1 MDNRKENG
9 RRYRPIVHILIILI
23 FLASG
28 VMLGYIL
35 KSYAGDKIS
44 PERVCD
50 ALIFFFG
57 VFFWVLH
64 IIRKISK
71 SGSRGMEYISVA
83 CIVMALY
90 FFLENDIVSV
100 YKGNEL
106 TTTAVIALVNIIV
119 SAFFTIYYYNKFS
132 KVFRYGFLIPAVIE
146 IINAIIYTL
155 IYIFEF
161 VPLWVAADFSRLVL
175 VITLVIM
182 GVKIGLN
189 ARSKKEQNYRYTMIM
204 DISGLIVFAYTTM
217 SDVISNITLSH
228 SGFNAL
234 SRYGAT
240 FFVLISFLGHIREI
254 IIENRGLE
262 SENERL
268 LKQTIENER
277 RLLEEARS
285 EKEKA
290 EADNVAKS
298 LFLANMSHEIRT
310 PINAILGMNTMIRRE
325 AESSEVKEY
334 ADNVDTAAHSLL
346 SLIND
351 ILDFSKIESGK
362 MDIVP
367 TKYKLYDLVKEVYIM
382 SKERA
387 DNKDIRLELVNDPNL
402 PAELYGDEVRIREI
416 LMNLLSN
423 AIKYTNEG
431 TVTLRLSMLEIRD
444 PDIWFIIEVEDT
456 GSGIRQENLAKIFDS
471 FKRVDEKKNK
481 NIEGTGLGLNITKNI
496 VEMMGGTIDVAS
508 EYEVGSVFRVE
519 IPQTIVSSK
528 KVGNMTEKMEEESSE
543 LKRVSDIYRSR
554 VFAPNARV
562 LVVDDVEM
570 NIRVFKALLKNSGMQ
585 IDSTTKGAEAIDL
598 IRENH
603 YDIIF
608 LDDMMPEVDGK
619 DVLAKIKKLSKDE
632 NFINKDTA
640 VVMLTANAVAG
651 ARENYL
657 SMGFDEYLPK
667 PIKDSDLEDMIIKLL
682 PSDKTENTRVLYG
695 TEVRHKKGEFAKGKI
710 TEVLNEDTEVLRRSY
725 DEEDNGIE
733 GIDGKVG
740 KAVKDTFRKKK
751 RNLRMVFY
759 GIGYSFFG
767 LILFAFFISNYGK
780 PYTRFGLDNN
790 NYVVM
795 TDGWT
800 ISSNGQTMKNAQ
812 IPNKL
817 QDMGADKD
825 VVITNKI
832 PETVKSDVNEDN
844 KIDIL
849 SDPDTYQL
857 FIYSKGQDIKV
868 LLDGEEIYN
877 YKYQEDSLFNA
888 DFAPNIWIP
897 VNVPRDAEGKT
908 VEIHYHMSRNESSK
922 ISRVIYGDRLSIAK
936 MIIKDNM
943 FLIFSLFVMMV
954 MAIGCIVYYMAN
966 NLKKEDGK
974 GFIYIAISM
983 LLVSLWC
990 LVQCDVRQLV
1000 FKNVLVARD
1009 MEFFTL
1015 MLLPIPLLKSV
1026 TEVIHNKYK
1035 KMVDFVAFGS
1045 LAVNAVIVALS
1056 VAGHGTLRNYLFLID
1071 LVIMLAMLTP
1081 VYIFI
1086 KIYLSDRKVFKKLK
1100 SLVLIHTITYVCGV
1114 LEIVSALFLGDK
1126 FEGNFLAAGAMIY
1139 GIGIFVEMI
1148 NRQRITVLEKQK
1160 IEIQDRIKSNYLANV
1175 AGQIRTPLNALLTM
1189 DEMILSE
1196 TRESSIAGYAEEI
1209 RLQGLKLTKIINSII
1224 EYSRVRGKAVVLEE
1238 SVFSHN
1244 ANGDD
1249 DLKGK
1254 IFDEDKLKKL
1264 TRPLIEEK
1272 ENTEDNKKDGLDKSE
1287 KGSDDISLEGFDTD
1301 TVMKNLSDSK
1311 DFNVEKGLR
1320 YCADDKDFYVEVIK
1334 RYIYE
1339 NNLDK
1344 IADFFKEKDW
1354 ENYRILVHALKAS
1367 SYTIG
1372 ADEMGDKAK
1381 EIEIFVKDGNIEAA
1395 EKGHEKMMEEFDSFI
1410 SRLKDYTGLTK

>member
-1 MDNRKENG
+1 MNSRKNNG
-9 RRYRPIVHILIILI
+9 KRYRPIVQVLIILI

-28 VMLGYIL
+28 IMLGYIL

-50 ALIFFFG
+50 ALIFFLG
-57 VFFWVLH
+57 AFFWILH

-90 FFLENDIVSV
+90 FFLENDIVRL

-119 SAFFTIYYYNKFS
+119 SAFVTIYYYNKFS

-161 VPLWVAADFSRLVL
+161 VPMWIAADFSRIIL
-175 VITLVIM
+175 VITLMIM
-182 GVKIGLN
+182 GIKIILN
-189 ARSKKEQNYRYTMIM
+189 ARSKKELNYRYTMVM
-204 DISGLIVFAYTTM
+204 DISGILIFAYTTM
-217 SDVISNITLSH
+217 SDVINNISLSP

-240 FFVLISFLGHIREI
+240 FYVLMSFLGHIREI

-268 LKQTIENER
+268 LQQTIDNER

-325 AESSEVKEY
+325 AVSPEVKEY

-367 TKYKLYDLVKEVYIM
+367 TKYKLYDLIKEVYIM
-382 SKERA
+382 AKERA
-387 DNKDIRLELVNDPNL
+387 GNKDIKLELINDPNL
-402 PAELYGDEVRIREI
+402 PTELYGDEVRIREI

-423 AIKYTNEG
+423 AIKYTKEG
-431 TVTLRLSMLEIRD
+431 TVTLRLSMLEIRN
-444 PDIWFIIEVEDT
+444 PDIWFMIEVEDT
-456 GSGIRQENLAKIFDS
+456 GSGIKPENINRIFDS

-496 VEMMGGTIDVAS
+496 VEMMGGNISVTS
-508 EYEVGSVFRVE
+508 EYEVGSVFKVE
-519 IPQTIVSSK
+519 IPQTVVSSK
-528 KVGNMTEKMEEESSE
+528 KVGNIAAKMEAENNE
-543 LKRVSDIYRSR
+543 LKRVSDIYRSK
-554 VFAPNARV
+554 VFAPKARV

-585 IDSTTKGAEAIDL
+585 IDSATKGVEAVEL
-598 IRENH
+598 ISENH

-608 LDDMMPEVDGK
+608 LDDMMPEMDGK
-619 DVLAKIKKLSKDE
+619 DVLSKIKKLSRDE
-632 NFINKDTA
+632 NFINKDTT

-657 SMGFDEYLPK
+657 SMGFDEYLSK
-667 PIKDSDLEDMIIKLL
+667 PIQDSELEDLIIRLL
-682 PSDKTENTRVLYG
+682 PSDKTENTRVLY
-695 TEVRHKKGEFAKGKI
+695 EAEEKHRKDAAAKSKI
-710 TEVLNEDTEVLRRSY
+710 TEILNEDTEVLIREY
-725 DEEDNGIE
+725 HKDKNEIEKTEEPH
-733 GIDGKVG
+733 
-740 KAVKDTFRKKK
+740 KKK
-751 RNLRMVFY
+751 RNLRLIFY
-759 GIGYSFFG
+759 GVGYSFLG
-767 LILFAFFISNYGK
+767 LILLIFLISNYGK
-780 PYTRFGLDNN
+780 PYTKFGLENDS
-790 NYVVM
+790 YIIM
-795 TDGWT
+795 TDGWKITSNNQT
-800 ISSNGQTMKNAQ
+800 IKNAQ

-817 QDMGADKD
+817 QEINADKD
-825 VVITNKI
+825 VVISNVI
-832 PETVKSDVNEDN
+832 PETVKSGNREDDR
-844 KIDIL
+844 IDIL
-849 SDPDTYQL
+849 SDPDAYQL

-877 YKYQEDSLFNA
+877 YQYKEKSLFNKN
-888 DFAPNIWIP
+888 FAPNIWIP
-897 VNVPRDAEGKT
+897 VNVPRDAAGKT
-908 VEIHYHMSRNESSK
+908 IEIHYHMTRNENSK
-922 ISRVIYGDRLSIAK
+922 VSRVIYGDRLSIAK
-936 MIIKDNM
+936 MMIKDNM
-943 FLIFSLFVMMV
+943 FLILSLFVMIV
-954 MAIGCIVYYMAN
+954 MAIGCIVYYLAN

-974 GFIYIAISM
+974 GFVYIAITM
-983 LLVSLWC
+983 FFVSVWC

-1035 KMVDFVAFGS
+1035 KIVDVVAFGS
-1045 LAVNAVIVALS
+1045 IITNAIIVSLAIT
-1056 VAGHGTLRNYLFLID
+1056 GHGTLRNYLVLTD

-1081 VYIFI
+1081 IYIFI
-1086 KIYLSDRKVFKKLK
+1086 KIYFSDRKMFKKLK
-1100 SLVLIHTITYVCGV
+1100 SLVLIHAITYLCGI

-1126 FEGNFLAAGAMIY
+1126 FEGNFLAAGAVIY
-1139 GIGIFVEMI
+1139 GIGIFIEMI
-1148 NRQRITVLEKQK
+1148 NRQKVTVIEKQK

-1196 TRESSIAGYAEEI
+1196 TRESGIAGYAEEI
-1209 RLQGLKLTKIINSII
+1209 RVQGLKLTKIINSII
-1224 EYSRVRGKAVVLEE
+1224 EYSRVKGGINAFEE
-1238 SVFSHN
+1238 STYDSSVSQKEK
-1244 ANGDD
+1244 
-1249 DLKGK
+1249 LKGI
-1254 IFDEDKLKKL
+1254 IFDEEKLKGFTSILLDRKDK
-1264 TRPLIEEK
+1264 TENVEEDVPVIK
-1272 ENTEDNKKDGLDKSE
+1272 SGEPSDILNK
-1287 KGSDDISLEGFDTD
+1287 GFDVD
-1301 TVMKNLSDSK
+1301 TVMNNLAKSE
-1311 DFNVEKGLR
+1311 DFDVEKGLR
-1320 YCADDKDFYVEVIK
+1320 YCADDKEFFIEVIK

-1339 NNLDK
+1339 NNFDK
-1344 IADFFKEKDW
+1344 IEGLFKDKDW
-1354 ENYRILVHALKAS
+1354 ENYRIAVHALKGTF
-1367 SYTIG
+1367 YTIG

-1381 EIEIFVKDGNIEAA
+1381 EMESFVKEGNIEAV
-1395 EKGHEKMMEEFDSFI
+1395 EKNHEKMMEDFNSFI
-1410 SRLKDYTGLTK
+1410 DRVREYTGLTK

>member
-1 MDNRKENG
+1 MNSRKESG
-9 RRYRPIVHILIILI
+9 KRYRPIVQVLIILI

-28 VMLGYIL
+28 IMLGYIL

-50 ALIFFFG
+50 ALIFFTG
-57 VFFWVLH
+57 VFFWILH

-71 SGSRGMEYISVA
+71 SGSKGMEYISVA

-90 FFLENDIVSV
+90 YFLENDIVTLF
-100 YKGNEL
+100 KGNEL

-119 SAFFTIYYYNKFS
+119 SAFITIYYYNKFS
-132 KVFRYGFLIPAVIE
+132 KVFRYGFLIPAIIE
-146 IINAIIYTL
+146 IINAIVYTL
-155 IYIFEF
+155 IYIFEI
-161 VPLWVAADFSRLVL
+161 VPMWLAADFSRLVL

-182 GVKIGLN
+182 GLKIALN
-189 ARSKKEQNYRYTMIM
+189 ARSKKEQNYKYTMIM
-204 DISGLIVFAYTTM
+204 DISGIVIFAYTLM
-217 SDVISNITLSH
+217 SDVINNVSLSP
-228 SGFNAL
+228 SGFNAI

-240 FFVLISFLGHIREI
+240 FYVLMSFLGHIREI

-268 LKQTIENER
+268 LQQTIDNER

-325 AESSEVKEY
+325 AMSSDVKEY

-367 TKYKLYDLVKEVYIM
+367 TKYKLYDLIKEVYIM
-382 SKERA
+382 AKERA
-387 DNKDIRLELVNDPNL
+387 GNKSIRLELLNDPNL
-402 PAELYGDEVRIREI
+402 PTELYGDEVRIREI

-423 AIKYTNEG
+423 AIKYTKEG

-456 GSGIRQENLAKIFDS
+456 GSGIKAENLTKIFDS

-496 VEMMGGTIDVAS
+496 VEMMGGTIDVTS
-508 EYEVGSVFRVE
+508 EYEVGSVFKVE

-543 LKRVSDIYRSR
+543 SKRVSDIYRSK
-554 VFAPNARV
+554 VFAPKARI

-585 IDSTTKGAEAIDL
+585 IDSTTKGGEAVEL

-608 LDDMMPEVDGK
+608 LDDMMPEMDGK
-619 DVLAKIKKLSKDE
+619 DVLFKIKKLSKDE
-632 NFINKDTA
+632 NFINRDTA
-640 VVMLTANAVAG
+640 VVMLTANAVTG

-667 PIKDSDLEDMIIKLL
+667 PIKDSELEDMIIKLL
-682 PSDKTENTRVLYG
+682 PKEKTENTRVLYEA
-695 TEVRHKKGEFAKGKI
+695 EVRHKNKSRI
-710 TEVLNEDTEVLRRSY
+710 TEVLNEDTEILRREY
-725 DEEDNGIE
+725 HREREEAEIKE
-733 GIDGKVG
+733 
-740 KAVKDTFRKKK
+740 TSSKKK
-751 RNLRMVFY
+751 KDIRMVLY
-759 GIGYSFFG
+759 GVGYSFFG
-767 LILFAFFISNYGK
+767 LILLAFFFSNYGSS
-780 PYTRFGLDNN
+780 YTKFGLDNDS
-790 NYVVM
+790 YIVM

-800 ISSNGQTMKNAQ
+800 ITSNGQTIKNAQ

-817 QDMGADKD
+817 QDIGADKD
-825 VVITNKI
+825 VVISNKI
-832 PETVKSDVNEDN
+832 PETVKLDTDGKN

-849 SDPDTYQL
+849 NDPDTYQL

-868 LLDGEEIYN
+868 LLDGEEIYS
-877 YKYQEDSLFNA
+877 YKYQENSLFNEK
-888 DFAPNIWIP
+888 FAPNIWIP

-908 VEIHYHMSRNESSK
+908 IEIHYHMTRNESSK

-943 FLIFSLFVMMV
+943 FLILSLFVMVV
-954 MAIGCIVYYMAN
+954 MAIGCIVYYLAN

-974 GFIYIAISM
+974 GFLYIAITM
-983 LLVSLWC
+983 LFVSIWC

-1035 KMVDFVAFGS
+1035 KIVDVVAFGS
-1045 LAVNAVIVALS
+1045 LLINAIIVCLVIT
-1056 VAGHGTLRNYLFLID
+1056 GHGTLRNYLMLTD
-1071 LVIMLAMLTP
+1071 LVIMIAMLTP
-1081 VYIFI
+1081 IYIFI
-1086 KIYLSDRKVFKKLK
+1086 KIYISDRSMYKKLK
-1100 SLVLIHTITYVCGV
+1100 SLVVIHAITYLCGL
-1114 LEIVSALFLGDK
+1114 LEIVSTLFLGDK
-1126 FEGNFLAAGAMIY
+1126 FEGNFLAAGAVIY
-1139 GIGIFVEMI
+1139 GSGIFIEMI
-1148 NRQRITVLEKQK
+1148 NRQRITVIEKQK

-1196 TRESSIAGYAEEI
+1196 TRESNIAGYAEEI
-1209 RLQGLKLTKIINSII
+1209 RLQGLKLTKIINAII
-1224 EYSRVRGKAVVLEE
+1224 EYSRVRGKVDQYEE
-1238 SVFSHN
+1238 SPYEQRILEKK
-1244 ANGDD
+1244 

-1254 IFDEDKLKKL
+1254 IFDEEKLKGL
-1264 TRPLIEEK
+1264 TDILLEEK
-1272 ENTEDNKKDGLDKSE
+1272 NTDELSRDSIKEDDKEENYDTEELTDK
-1287 KGSDDISLEGFDTD
+1287 GFDTE
-1301 TVMKNLSDSK
+1301 TVIKNLSQSG
-1311 DFNVEKGLR
+1311 DFDVDKGLR
-1320 YCADDKDFYVEVIK
+1320 YCADDKEFYVEVVE

-1339 NNLDK
+1339 NSLDK
-1344 IADFFKEKDW
+1344 IDRLFKDKDW
-1354 ENYRILVHALKAS
+1354 ENYRILVHALKAT

-1372 ADEMGDKAK
+1372 ADHMGDKAK
-1381 EIEIFVKDGNIEAA
+1381 EMEYFVKEGNIEAV
-1395 EKGHEKMMEEFDSFI
+1395 EKDHEKMMDDFNSFI
-1410 SRLKDYTGLTK
+1410 ERLKKYTGLTK